1 MMTEIE
7 AMWDLFRRAAEQPV
21 KQLFFADVRPLPPQ
35 SEFVH
40 QHPCPRLL
48 IQLAGSTRIHHARGG
63 QLSTK
68 ILQPGTVL
76 FAHPGAWA
84 EERPDSDTVLFSM
97 VLLDECVRFI
107 RRVGQEKHVYH
118 TAAIRCRALPRI
130 MEAILA
136 IDQDTPLCRHL
147 LTPLFEA
154 LSEEFNAEM
163 REERLSRR
171 EQEWKLLQ
179 EFITLNLARDIG
191 RNEIATAAG
200 LQPATVSRRI
210 RSHSG
215 MTLRRYLT
223 VARLNYARRLLMETD
238 LSIEEIARQSGYRY
252 ASYFIRAYRKVFGT
266 SPGADRAGQ
275 ETNTGGHRTRSKQV
289 PAYSF

>member
-1 MMTEIE
+1 MDMNFI
-7 AMWDLFRRAAEQPV
+7 
-21 KQLFFADVRPLPPQ
+21 
-35 SEFVH
+35 
-40 QHPCPRLL
+40 
-48 IQLAGSTRIHHARGG
+48 LASIGVF
-63 QLSTK
+63 L
-68 ILQPGTVL
+68 
-76 FAHPGAWA
+76 
-84 EERPDSDTVLFSM
+84 
-97 VLLDECVRFI
+97 
-107 RRVGQEKHVYH
+107 
-118 TAAIRCRALPRI
+118 

-275 ETNTGGHRTRSKQV
+275 ETNTGGHQTRSKQV

>member
-1 MMTEIE
+1 MMTEFDTMRE
-7 AMWDLFRRAAEQPV
+7 LFRRAAEQPV
-21 KQLFFADVRPLPPQ
+21 KRLLFADARPLPP
-35 SEFVH
+35 SPKLVH
-40 QHPCPRLL
+40 QHPCPRIL
-48 IQLAGSTRIHHARGG
+48 IQLAGSSRLHYARDGR
-63 QLSTK
+63 LCTET
-68 ILQPGTVL
+68 LLPGSVL

-84 EERPDSDTVLFSM
+84 EERPDSDTVLFSV

-107 RRVGQEKHVYH
+107 RRVAQEKHVYH
-118 TAAIRCRALPRI
+118 TAAVRCRALPRI
-130 MEAILA
+130 MEAILS
-136 IDQDTPLCRHL
+136 IDRDTPLCRHL
-147 LTPLFEA
+147 LPPLFEA
-154 LSEEFNAEM
+154 LAEEFDAET

-171 EQEWKLLQ
+171 GQEWKLLQ

-191 RNEIATAAG
+191 RDEIAAAAG

-223 VARLNYARRLLMETD
+223 TARLNYARRLLMETD

-289 PAYSF
+289 PANSF

>member
-1 MMTEIE
+1 MMTEFE

-136 IDQDTPLCRHL
+136 IDQDP
-147 LTPLFEA
+147 P
-154 LSEEFNAEM
+154 S
-163 REERLSRR
+163 
-171 EQEWKLLQ
+171 
-179 EFITLNLARDIG
+179 
-191 RNEIATAAG
+191 AA
-200 LQPATVSRRI
+200 I
-210 RSHSG
+210 C
-215 MTLRRYLT
+215 
-223 VARLNYARRLLMETD
+223 
-238 LSIEEIARQSGYRY
+238 
-252 ASYFIRAYRKVFGT
+252 
-266 SPGADRAGQ
+266 
-275 ETNTGGHRTRSKQV
+275 
-289 PAYSF
+289 

>member
-1 MMTEIE
+1 M
-7 AMWDLFRRAAEQPV
+7 
-21 KQLFFADVRPLPPQ
+21 
-35 SEFVH
+35 
-40 QHPCPRLL
+40 
-48 IQLAGSTRIHHARGG
+48 
-63 QLSTK
+63 
-68 ILQPGTVL
+68 L

-163 REERLSRR
+163 R
-171 EQEWKLLQ
+171 
-179 EFITLNLARDIG
+179 G
-191 RNEIATAAG
+191 RTAVTPG
-200 LQPATVSRRI
+200 TGVETS
-210 RSHSG
+210 SG
-215 MTLRRYLT
+215 
-223 VARLNYARRLLMETD
+223 VHHP
-238 LSIEEIARQSGYRY
+238 QSGPR
-252 ASYFIRAYRKVFGT
+252 
-266 SPGADRAGQ
+266 
-275 ETNTGGHRTRSKQV
+275 HRSQ
-289 PAYSF
+289 